1 VKVKPLVFK
10 RKRMMRILIP
20 DGLRFVGLKTDL
32 HFGGYGFCRPKDRPT
47 FLGGGLGVVMVLS
60 A

>member
-32 HFGGYGFCRPKDRPT
+32 QLVVWLFGW
-47 FLGGGLGVVMVLS
+47 LVVICSV
-60 A
+60 